1 MLRERAKA
9 WQGVPCWQAG
19 SGFWRSPRSLGRRL
33 RGSSL
38 SSAAGKKL
46 EEHIGF
52 QTTLASSGSWKS
64 KTMVLAGLLSSRP
77 FSLDCRWP
85 SSGSSQ
91 RYPSVAFVS

>member
-1 MLRERAKA
+1 MPFKECEISDMLRERAKA

-38 SSAAGKKL
+38 SRTASRKL

-52 QTTLASSGSWKS
+52 QTTLVRYVVRNDSGIRKLYQAA
-64 KTMVLAGLLSSRP
+64 MLLGWMDGP
-77 FSLDCRWP
+77 L
-85 SSGSSQ
+85 GG
-91 RYPSVAFVS
+91 A